1 MVVNCY
7 SNHVDRNKQIS
18 SHFKVKEFACNDGT
32 DPVFVSQVLI
42 EILEA
47 IRSHFGKPVHV
58 NSGYRTVPYNKKVGG
73 TTHSRHCLGLAADI
87 RITGVKPSDVADYAR
102 LLMPT
107 FGGVGRYPTFTHVD
121 VDSAIRNW
129 KSS

>member
-7 SNHVDRNKQIS
+7 SNHVDRNKNIS
-18 SHFKVKEFACNDGT
+18 DHFKVKEFACNDGS
-32 DPVFVSQVLI
+32 DPVFVSQMLV
-42 EILEA
+42 EILET
-47 IRSHFGKPVHV
+47 IRAHFGKPVHI

-73 TTHSRHCLGLAADI
+73 TTYSRHCLGLAADI

-129 KSS
+129 RSS